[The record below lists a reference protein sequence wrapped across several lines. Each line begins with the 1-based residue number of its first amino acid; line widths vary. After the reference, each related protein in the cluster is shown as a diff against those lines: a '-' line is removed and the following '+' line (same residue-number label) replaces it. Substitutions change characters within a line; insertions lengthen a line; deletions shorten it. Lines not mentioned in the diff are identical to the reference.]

1 MLYNVEKRFLGLD
14 MKTIKVPLS
23 FSLEQTFECGQC
35 FRWQM
40 NEDKSYTGVAG
51 GKVFKL
57 DLADGELKIMSS
69 DEDCEEYITEYL
81 DLNRDYD
88 DICQKVAIDDY
99 MKTVSAFGCGIRILN
114 QEPWE
119 ALCSFIISQCNN
131 IPRIKGIISKLCL
144 LYGDKIEL
152 DNECFYTFPSAER
165 IANLTEE
172 DLAPLRSGY
181 RAPYIINAAREVA
194 SGLLDFDKLRAMDTK
209 SAKAELKKLNGV
221 GEKVASCMLLFGLHK
236 LDAFPVD
243 VWMKRAVE
251 KSFGKGF
258 DPEKAF
264 GEYAGVAQQYIFY
277 HAYVTKLSE

>member
-1 MLYNVEKRFLGLD
+1 MEI
-14 MKTIKVPLS
+14 IKVPKN

-35 FRWQM
+35 FRWRM
-40 NEDKSYTGVAG
+40 NEDKSYTGIAG
-51 GKVFKL
+51 GTAFRL
-57 DLADGELKIMSS
+57 ELSDGELKITSS
-69 DEDCEEYITEYL
+69 GDKNIDYIADYL
-81 DLNRDYD
+81 DLDRDYD
-88 DICQKVAIDDY
+88 EICQKVSIDDY
-99 MKTVSAFGCGIRILN
+99 MKTVSAFGNGIRILN

-131 IPRIKGIISKLCL
+131 IPRIKGIISKLCG
-144 LYGDKIEL
+144 LYGDKIAL
-152 DNECFYTFPSAER
+152 DGEEFYTFPTADR
-165 IANLTEE
+165 IAELTED

-181 RAPYIINAAREVA
+181 RAPYILNAARDVA
-194 SGLLDFDKLRAMDTK
+194 SGILDLEKLRLMDTK
-209 SAKAELKKLNGV
+209 TAKAELKKLNGV